1 MTDFIEDFL
10 VAQNLMTR
18 YPGYAER
25 LRCLLTVSHSHSSD
39 IVFASHSRVFLSH
52 LKSLCCRNEL
62 SPESISEAASNN
74 GFSLKQI
81 LLILRVQR
89 RVINKSRTKVLRK
102 THDFQD
108 EKSNDKS
115 KNRGKLSFQEQVLIQ
130 VKILVRHAL
139 AHASLKEF
147 DCSIKRVHSKSGG
160 VMLTYADVCWR
171 MLTYADYTCSVC
183 TPNQEG
189 WLQGESIRLN
199 PALAPKSINLQA
211 SSAEGI
217 LTGGGKL
224 TMQTPKKS

>member
-1 MTDFIEDFL
+1 
-10 VAQNLMTR
+10 MTR

-25 LRCLLTVSHSHSSD
+25 LRCLLTVSHSSHSSD
-39 IVFASHSRVFLSH
+39 IFFASHSRVFLSH

-130 VKILVRHAL
+130 VKILVRRGRAN
-139 AHASLKEF
+139 ASPKEF

-160 VMLTYADVCWR
+160 VVTRREHTPEPSSGNQVNQSASKLGGRDFDWWRQADDADAEKIMRSGFAKVCSAMRSMLCDGADFWK
-171 MLTYADYTCSVC
+171 
-183 TPNQEG
+183 
-189 WLQGESIRLN
+189 IF
-199 PALAPKSINLQA
+199 
-211 SSAEGI
+211 
-217 LTGGGKL
+217 
-224 TMQTPKKS
+224 